1 MSYLQKHLFL
11 LTFKLTGSTDIDIE
25 MLLIEIQESWHRLA
39 HYAIKVP
46 VDAKM
51 KLKALHCHF
60 NRKLLH

>member
-1 MSYLQKHLFL
+1 M
-11 LTFKLTGSTDIDIE
+11 TFKLTGSTDIDIE